1 MSMARTQKYQ
11 RDVTPIP
18 PAPLL
23 YHSFKAN
30 PVHYDFT
37 FFLSLSLPPSPSPLI
52 YAALNAHPLTNI

>member
-30 PVHYDFT
+30 PVHYYFT
-37 FFLSLSLPPSPSPLI
+37 FFLSLSLSLPL
-52 YAALNAHPLTNI
+52 P

>member
-30 PVHYDFT
+30 PVHYYFT
-37 FFLSLSLPPSPSPLI
+37 FFLSLSPSPLI